1 MSVIG
6 TSKQIDQIIQFAMG
20 PLATWQRPATLKS
33 VGPAFPEVFEEFE
46 KELEALLLALRDT
59 LAVWAKAEELSLAYP
74 LSEASNPLFDPHG
87 RHGSLAKRLAAAK
100 SHVPQDFVGGWSV
113 SGKEIELSHWRGIP
127 AFTVVE
133 ATLLS
138 VGRDPRSTNFDGL
151 FKTFGRSE
159 QADELLYYLEDR
171 QEQIARAFGLDPED
185 PVSMISAADFL
196 RWANQSAITID
207 DRFRRMLR
215 DRWADVPEEAQVRS
229 VLVDPN
235 DQVPH
240 GTSKKAYARLVM
252 SIAIQ
257 RYGLTQERE
266 IGRVANKMRD
276 DTDLAG
282 LGVQAKPIRD
292 LLRLGWSLLAPS
304 DRPS

>member
-1 MSVIG
+1 MSG
-6 TSKQIDQIIQFAMG
+6 NETSDQIDKIIRFAMG
-20 PLATWQRPATLKS
+20 PLANWRRPTTLKS
-33 VGPAFPEVFEEFE
+33 VGPAFPEVFEQFE
-46 KELEALLLALRDT
+46 KDLEALRLALRNA
-59 LAVWAKAEELSLAYP
+59 LGAWSMAEDLNAAYP
-74 LSEASNPLFDPHG
+74 LSEAFNPLFDPHG
-87 RHGSLAKRLAAAK
+87 RHGTLAKRLAAAK
-100 SHVPQDFVGGWSV
+100 SHVPQDFVGGWSL

-138 VGRDPRSTNFDGL
+138 VGRDPRFTNFDGL

-159 QADELLYYLEDR
+159 QADELLYFLEDR

-185 PVSMISAADFL
+185 SVSVIAAADFF
-196 RWANQSAITID
+196 RWVSENAIAID

-215 DRWADVPEEAQVRS
+215 ERWAELRDETTVRS
-229 VLVDPN
+229 VAIDPN

-240 GTSKKAYARLVM
+240 GASKKAYARLVT

-266 IGRVANKMRD
+266 IGKVANKMRD

-282 LGVQAKPIRD
+282 LGVGARPIRD
-292 LLRLGWSLLAPS
+292 LLRLGWSLLPRN